1 MTLVNARAA
10 IETAIKTAVTNA
22 DNTVTVVFDN
32 MPFTTP
38 GKNKKYVMV
47 NINFTQATAQPQG
60 ASQTYYQGSVR
71 CGVMTPP
78 HKGSAT
84 ASAISESVIT
94 GLTSVNASD
103 YTDTFSVTPR
113 VSQIVGPTSVITEAD
128 SHFLSVVSCN
138 FSANG

>member
-47 NINFTQATAQPQG
+47 NINFTQATVQPQG
-60 ASQTYYQGSVR
+60 AAETYYQGSVR

-78 HKGSAT
+78 HKGSAV

-94 GLTSVNASD
+94 GLTSVNASN

>member
-78 HKGSAT
+78 HKGSAV

-128 SHFLSVVSCN
+128 SHFLSVESCN